1 MGFSKL
7 VSLTDFQ
14 KSSVLLFATFDIM
27 LRRFVGQEVV
37 ILSFTSNFFSNVKFH
52 SEEGS
57 VIGNIKKMK

>member
-37 ILSFTSNFFSNVKFH
+37 ILSFTGNFFSNVKFH
-52 SEEGS
+52 S
-57 VIGNIKKMK
+57 V